1 MINKYTFDTAAAIET
16 VVKQWKAWAEA
27 NGMKK
32 AVLGMSGGC
41 DSYVCAKLAEMVF
54 GKDNVTGVMMPNGD
68 QKDIDDA
75 KEAIA
80 SIGIDSTTI
89 NIAEPYDALLDEI
102 DFMFVKPISERT
114 KVNLAPRLRMC
125 TLYAIAQS
133 LENACVVTT
142 GNLSEAILGYTTMWG
157 DMAGDYAP
165 IAPFTK
171 TEVRR
176 MGLRMGLKM
185 ELVMKTPGDG
195 LSGKTDEDAYGFT
208 YEEFDQALRT
218 GSWTDKLVHRA
229 IPRIKANVFKQPVLH
244 AIAAPKTDLKLA
256 MPERTLLT

>member
-1 MINKYTFDTAAAIET
+1 MINKYTFDPAAAVET
-16 VVKQWKAWAEA
+16 VVKQWKTWAEA

-41 DSYVCAKLAEMVF
+41 DSYVCAKLAELVF
-54 GKDNVTGVMMPNGD
+54 GKGNVTGVMMPNGD
-68 QKDIDDA
+68 QADIDDA
-75 KEAIA
+75 KAA
-80 SIGIDSTTI
+80 VADIGIDSTTI

-102 DFMFVKPISERT
+102 DFMFVKPVSGRT

-133 LENACVVTT
+133 LEGACVVTT

-171 TEVRR
+171 TEVRQ
-176 MGLRMGLKM
+176 MGLRMGLRQ
-185 ELVMKTPGDG
+185 ELVMKAPGDG
-195 LSGKTDEDAYGFT
+195 LSGRTDEEAYGFT

-218 GSWTDKLVHRA
+218 GDWPDRLVQSA
-229 IPRIKANVFKQPVLH
+229 IPRIKANAFKQPVLH
-244 AIAAPKTDLKLA
+244 AIATPDTDLKLA
-256 MPERTLLT
+256 TPERTPLT